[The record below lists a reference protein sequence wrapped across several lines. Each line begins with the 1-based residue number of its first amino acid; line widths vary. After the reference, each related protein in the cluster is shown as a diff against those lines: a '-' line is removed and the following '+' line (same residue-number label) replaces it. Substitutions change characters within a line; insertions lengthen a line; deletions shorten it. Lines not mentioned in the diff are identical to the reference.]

1 MDGWE
6 RYAYAGKVRLIRDQR
21 HACFKAAQ
29 APRAI
34 SAGVTNGQTRR
45 PIQSYVV
52 VVLLL
57 QTVSGVPASRGA
69 CRVLVY
75 PIKLDR
81 HGLRL

>member
-1 MDGWE
+1 MDGRE

-34 SAGVTNGQTRR
+34 SAGATNGQTRR

-52 VVLLL
+52 VVVL
-57 QTVSGVPASRGA
+57 QTQVSLAYR
-69 CRVLVY
+69 RVEGHVVCSST
-75 PIKLDR
+75 PSS
-81 HGLRL
+81 